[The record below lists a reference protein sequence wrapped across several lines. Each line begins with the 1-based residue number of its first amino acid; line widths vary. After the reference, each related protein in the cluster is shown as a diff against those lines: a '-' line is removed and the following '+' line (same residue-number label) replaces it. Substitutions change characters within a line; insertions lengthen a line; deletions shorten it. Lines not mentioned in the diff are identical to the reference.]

1 MDAHLAQLLA
11 LWLGLFLGAAGLG
24 ILAGAPTS
32 TDRLE
37 TAAVPE
43 SLWPAFGW
51 VAIAAA
57 CGLVFGAVVGGVE
70 VVLLSAGIAA
80 SWYVVVASHEIGVRG
95 RPSGTAIVHGL
106 VAFTLL
112 VVSLRAWLQVV

>member
-24 ILAGAPTS
+24 IMAGAPAS

-37 TAAVPE
+37 RAAVPE
-43 SLWPAFGW
+43 GLWPAFGC

-70 VVLLSAGIAA
+70 FVLVSAGVAA
-80 SWYVVVASHEIGVRG
+80 SWYAVVASHEIGVRG
-95 RPSGTAIVHGL
+95 RPSGMAVVHGS
-106 VAFTLL
+106 VAFILL
-112 VVSLRAWLQVV
+112 VTSLRAWLQVV